1 MSLREKIRPTSK
13 KCRNKQR
20 QLTHW
25 KESLDDTIWIPGS
38 SHTWSFNARHPKY
51 MNQKVAEKLKLICI
65 KSLSHVTKRDLANIR
80 PNSSHDILRPCVIWL
95 LAAYFCNLT
104 WHHFFSLL
112 MAHQYRAS
120 SASNAPG
127 FFLCRGL
134 HTCSPKHF
142 ANSYRSFRCLH
153 IDHVLRQG
161 FPD

>member
-1 MSLREKIRPTSK
+1 MQKQAKTINSLKRVLIILFEFLDPAIPEALMPDIPNIWTK
-13 KCRNKQR
+13 KLPFQ
-20 QLTHW
+20 
-25 KESLDDTIWIPGS
+25 
-38 SHTWSFNARHPKY
+38 
-51 MNQKVAEKLKLICI
+51 LKLICI
-65 KSLSHVTKRDLANIR
+65 KSLSYVTKRDLANIR
-80 PNSSHDILRPCVIWL
+80 PSPSHDILRPCVIWL

-127 FFLCRGL
+127 FFLCWGL